1 MKTEK
6 KSYGKKKAIIFS
18 SVCIGLAVFVLL
30 WLMFCGY
37 MWSWGPFHMFANHR
51 FKGYEGNDGKYA
63 VANVEKLEESPLEGY
78 NILYLGSSVTNGA
91 VSLQTSFPEYIAKRN
106 NTTFTKEAVNGTTL
120 VDGGNFYISRLKKL
134 DTSVKYDLFICQLST
149 NDSSQNKRLGEVSAS
164 DATEY
169 DTATVC
175 GAIEYIINYV
185 EQTWNCPVVFYT
197 NAYYESDNYAA
208 MVNALIEIGQK
219 YDIGII
225 DLYSDKDFNN
235 ITDEQ
240 RKLYMADRVHPTQAG
255 YLEWWTP
262 KMEEYLY
269 GFVGQ

>member
-1 MKTEK
+1 MGKIKSK
-6 KSYGKKKAIIFS
+6 KRKVIIIS
-18 SVCIGLAVFVLL
+18 AVCIGLALFILL

-37 MWSWGPFHMFANHR
+37 MWSWGPFNTFANYR
-51 FKGYEGNDGKYA
+51 YRGFEGNGEKYA
-63 VANVEKLEESPLEGY
+63 IENVQKLNESPLEGY

-91 VSLQTSFPEYIAKRN
+91 ASLQTSFPEYIAKRN
-106 NTTFTKEAVNGTTL
+106 NTTFIKEAVNGTTL
-120 VDGGNFYISRLKKL
+120 VDGGNSYISRLKKL

-149 NDSSQNKRLGEVSAS
+149 NDASWNKRLGTVSSA
-164 DATEY
+164 DTTEY
-169 DTATVC
+169 DTSTVC

-185 EQTWNCPVVFYT
+185 EQTWDCPVVFYT
-197 NAYYESDNYAA
+197 NAYYESKTYAA
-208 MVNALIEIGQK
+208 MVNALKEIGQK

-225 DLYSDKDFNN
+225 DLYFDKDFND

-240 RKLYMADRVHPTQAG
+240 RKLYMADKVHPTRAG

-269 GFVGQ
+269 GFVGR